1 MTEKAIIHPLFAK
14 RGLAYRDGIAFTL
27 QRENAFNSANS
38 RQTCNWRCM
47 QQYKM
52 EPGRAYPI
60 GATVDDTGVNF
71 AIFSAHAEKVEL
83 CVFDPQGRQELIRFL
98 LPQCEHDI
106 WHGFLKGAAAGLVYG
121 YRVYGP
127 YSPESGHRFNHH
139 KLLLDPY
146 AKALRGEFLWSDR
159 HFAYDVNDPRQDLS
173 FDTRDNA
180 DVMLKAVVLDDS
192 AVLIPRNPIAW
203 RNTVLYE
210 GHVKG
215 LSELNNNVPQAL
227 RGSFL
232 GVSHPAMIAHYRAI
246 GITTIELLPV
256 QQFISEQFLVD
267 KKLSNYWGYNSLAFF
282 VPHQDYLNK
291 NQINDVQRMV
301 DELHQAGFEVIIDVV
316 YNHTCEGNRLGPT
329 LSFRGIDNRSYYRLN
344 PNESRYYIN
353 DTGCGNTLNIS
364 HPRVLQMVM
373 DSLRYWVQVMGVDGF
388 RFDLA
393 TILGR
398 EVHGFDKSNGF
409 LDAVLQDPILN
420 SIKVIAEP
428 WDIGPGGYQLGGF
441 PSPWS
446 EWNDRY
452 RDTIRRYWRG
462 DNGLLPEFAR
472 RIHGSSD
479 IFEHSGRQPFASIN
493 FLCSH
498 DGNTLHDLVSYKD
511 RHNEANGEKNRD
523 GHSDN
528 FSHNYGEEGET
539 ENKQILAVRLRQIKN
554 MLTTLMVSQGVP
566 MLLAGDEVGRSQKGN
581 NNAYCQDNQ
590 INWLSWDENA
600 LYAKELQ
607 PFVASLSQLRK
618 RLPMLAHYRFIH
630 KDDKTSRVDIT
641 WYHPSG
647 FAMQKDHWHSQH
659 AATLGYLVE
668 QKAPSSPV
676 LLCLFHAGKEPIE
689 FQLPEIDGIKH
700 WQVMIDTTASAEIV
714 ETRSILAERKI
725 TMVAFSTLV
734 LLNDCQ

>member
-1 MTEKAIIHPLFAK
+1 
-14 RGLAYRDGIAFTL
+14 
-27 QRENAFNSANS
+27 
-38 RQTCNWRCM
+38 M

-291 NQINDVQRMV
+291 NQINDFQRMV